1 MGDANTIKMKYK
13 LYEVGGKIR
22 DEFLGLKSK
31 DIDYSVVIEGRNEY
45 PIEEVF
51 ANFVEQIKSEG
62 FQVFVET
69 PDCFTVR
76 AKFPKDHT
84 HSGLDADFVLA
95 RKELGYI
102 KGTRQPKVVLGTLR
116 DDLLRRDF
124 TVNAMAKDIEGNI
137 VDLFDG
143 QKDLQNKIL
152 RTPIDTAVSFND
164 DPLRILRAMRFSI
177 TKGLDWSDEMWR
189 TLDAFDSNKLKVVST
204 ERIREELLKCFKFDT
219 RRTFEYL
226 RIISLSN
233 YSLYLE
239 LLPDEIWLM
248 PTTKK

>member
-1 MGDANTIKMKYK
+1 MKYK
-13 LYEVGGKIR
+13 LYEVGGRIR
-22 DEFLGLKSK
+22 DEFLDLKSK
-31 DIDYSVVIEGRNEY
+31 DIDYSVVIEGRSEY
-45 PIEEVF
+45 PIDEVF
-51 ANFVEQIKSEG
+51 VNFCEQIESEG
-62 FQVFVET
+62 FQIFVKT

-76 AKFPKDHT
+76 AKFPKNHT

-116 DDLLRRDF
+116 DDLIRRDF

-137 VDLFDG
+137 VDLFNC

-152 RTPIDTAVSFND
+152 RTPIDTAASFND
-164 DPLRILRAMRFSI
+164 DPLRILRAMRFAI

-189 TLDAFDSNKLKVVST
+189 TLDAFNANKFEVVST

-219 RRTFEYL
+219 KQTFEFL

-233 YSLYLE
+233 YTLYQA

-248 PTTKK
+248 PTTKR

>member
-1 MGDANTIKMKYK
+1 MKYK

-31 DIDYSVVIEGRNEY
+31 DIDYSVVIEGRIWETQYN
-45 PIEEVF
+45 IDEVF
-51 ANFVEQIKSEG
+51 IKFCDQIESEG
-62 FQVFVET
+62 FQIFVKT

-76 AKFPKDHT
+76 AKFPKGHT

-102 KGTRQPKVVLGTLR
+102 KGTRQPEVVLGSLR

-137 VDLFDG
+137 VDLFDC

-152 RTPIDTAVSFND
+152 RTPIDTAASFND

-189 TLDAFDSNKLKVVST
+189 TLDAFNANKFKVVST

-219 RRTFEYL
+219 KQTFEFL

-233 YSLYLE
+233 YPLYQA
-239 LLPDEIWLM
+239 LLPDEIWLI

>member
-1 MGDANTIKMKYK
+1 MKYT
-13 LYEVGGKIR
+13 LYLTGGIIR

-31 DIDYSVVIEGRNEY
+31 DYDYCVVVENKEDYRNPLEAFNHFEDLIKMEGY
-45 PIEEVF
+45 EVF
-51 ANFVEQIKSEG
+51 LS
-62 FQVFVET
+62 T
-69 PDCFTVR
+69 PECFTIR
-76 AKFPKDHT
+76 AKFPKGHKNENLT
-84 HSGLDADFVLA
+84 ADFVLA

-102 KGTRQPKVVLGTLR
+102 PNTRTPKVELGTLK
-116 DDLLRRDF
+116 DDMIRRDF

-152 RTPIDTAVSFND
+152 RTPIDTAASFNN
-164 DPLRILRAMRFSI
+164 DPLRILRAMRFAI

-189 TLDAFDSNKLKVVST
+189 TLDAFDANKFEVVST
-204 ERIREELLKCFKFDT
+204 ERIREELLKCFKFNT
-219 RRTFEYL
+219 KQTFEFL
-226 RIISLSN
+226 RIISLAN
-233 YSLYLE
+233 YPLYQA